1 MYRIET
7 YTRRTAF
14 AIQVR
19 SGKARTAD
27 QHHCCPL
34 SLLRL
39 DILLLPCWTPTD
51 GSRHELGRLGIWY
64 SRLVRNLLLCSSWS
78 TCVCRASQVR
88 SKRVIHDCWTD
99 SVSCRIETY
108 CSYMVRHFRHHYL
121 HSRCLTNL
129 DYVFTIH
136 CMYLQ

>member
-1 MYRIET
+1 
-7 YTRRTAF
+7 
-14 AIQVR
+14 
-19 SGKARTAD
+19 
-27 QHHCCPL
+27 
-34 SLLRL
+34 L

-78 TCVCRASQVR
+78 TCVCRTSQVR
-88 SKRVIHDCWTD
+88 SKRVIQDCWND
-99 SVSCRIETY
+99 AVFCRIETH
-108 CSYMVRHFRHHYL
+108 CAHMVRHLRHHNL
-121 HSRCLTNL
+121 HSRCLTNF